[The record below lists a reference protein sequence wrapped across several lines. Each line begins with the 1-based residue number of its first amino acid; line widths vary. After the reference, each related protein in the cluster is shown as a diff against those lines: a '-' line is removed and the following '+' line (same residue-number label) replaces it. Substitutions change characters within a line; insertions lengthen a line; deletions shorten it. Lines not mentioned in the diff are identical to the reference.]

1 MTPTT
6 ALLVLAK
13 SPRPGFVKTRLCPPA
28 TPEQAARVAAA
39 ALLDTIRALCAVPGA
54 QPVIVLSGD
63 LDDAVDHRELRRAVR
78 DLPVIAQRGD
88 TLGERITAAHDDV
101 ADLLPGAETLQVGMD
116 TPQISPDLL
125 RDCRH
130 ALRAPDT
137 DALLGPAADG
147 GWWVLGLRD
156 PRRASAIAD
165 VPTSRDDTGE
175 RTAAALRGCGL
186 RLVGAPQ
193 LTDVDTVD
201 DARMVAASLP
211 GSRFAAAVREL
222 V

>member
-1 MTPTT
+1 MTPKT

-28 TPEQAARVAAA
+28 TPEQAAKVAAA
-39 ALLDTIRALCAVPGA
+39 ALLDTVLALREVPDA
-54 QPVIVLSGD
+54 QPVIALSGD
-63 LDDAVDHRELRRAVR
+63 LDEAVDRAELRAALR
-78 DLPVIAQRGD
+78 DLPVIVQRGE
-88 TLGERITAAHDDV
+88 TLGERITAAHEDV
-101 ADLLPGAETLQVGMD
+101 AELLPGADSLQVGMD
-116 TPQISPDLL
+116 TPQISPELL
-125 RDCRH
+125 GACCR
-130 ALRAPDT
+130 ALRSHGT

-156 PRRASAIAD
+156 PRQAKVIID

-175 RTAAALRGCGL
+175 RTADALRGHGL
-186 RLVGAPQ
+186 HLVGAPE

-201 DARMVAASLP
+201 DARLVAASVP

>member
-1 MTPTT
+1 MTPRT

-78 DLPVIAQRGD
+78 DLPVIPQRGD
-88 TLGERITAAHDDV
+88 TLGARITAAHDDV
-101 ADLLPGAETLQVGMD
+101 ADLLPGTDTLQLGMD
-116 TPQISPDLL
+116 TPQISPTLL
-125 RDCRH
+125 RDCSH
-130 ALRAPDT
+130 ALHAPDA

-147 GWWVLGLRD
+147 GWWILGLRD
-156 PRRASAIAD
+156 PRQARVIANI
-165 VPTSRDDTGE
+165 PTSRDDTGK
-175 RTAAALRGCGL
+175 RTAAALRDSGL
-186 RLVGAPQ
+186 RLVGAPE
-193 LTDVDTVD
+193 LTDVDTVA
-201 DARMVAASLP
+201 DARLVAASLP

-222 V
+222 S